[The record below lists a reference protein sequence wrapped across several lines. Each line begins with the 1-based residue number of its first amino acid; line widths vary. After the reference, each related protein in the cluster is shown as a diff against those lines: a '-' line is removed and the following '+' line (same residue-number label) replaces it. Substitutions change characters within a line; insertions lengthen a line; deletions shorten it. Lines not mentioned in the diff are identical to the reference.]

1 MASALLIVGLMNIGL
16 YQSAASL
23 SALERWQ
30 EAVAQNITSAQTTGF
45 RKRTVEFSGE
55 NAGKWNIGASG
66 KTGPDQEQ
74 QAVFTHTTSG
84 INFTSGETQPTGRDL
99 DVAIQGGGFFQV
111 QTPDGS
117 KAYTR
122 SGEFRIRADRTL
134 VTAGNCEVMSDG
146 GSPIT
151 LLPTGGTITINPD
164 GTMIQGNTT
173 LGRISV
179 QQAANPSALVPA
191 AGGMFVATPA
201 AGMSPV
207 EKPDLMQSYLEQSN
221 VQPLREMVDLVLI
234 SRAYEANQKVITS
247 TDDQMQKTL
256 DALG

>member
-1 MASALLIVGLMNIGL
+1 MNIGL

-30 EAVAQNITSAQTTGF
+30 DAVAQNITSAQTTGF

-55 NAGKWNIGASG
+55 NAGKWTFGGTSKSG
-66 KTGPDQEQ
+66 SDQEQ
-74 QAVFTHTTSG
+74 QAVFTQTTSG
-84 INFTSGETQPTGRDL
+84 INFSTGETQPTGRDL
-99 DVAIQGGGFFQV
+99 DVAIQGTGFFQV
-111 QTPDGS
+111 QTPDGG

-122 SGEFRIRADRTL
+122 SGEFRIRSDRTL
-134 VTAGNCEVMSDG
+134 VTAGGCEVLSDS

-151 LLPTGGTITINPD
+151 LLPTGGNISINPD
-164 GTMIQGNTT
+164 GTVIQGSTT
-173 LGRISV
+173 LGRIAV
-179 QQAANPSALVPA
+179 QQAANTAALVPA
-191 AGGMFVATPA
+191 AGGMFMAPPE
-201 AGMSPV
+201 AGMTPV